1 MIGYS
6 TLQRKRGRDSDLG
19 RRRKHFFFGTN
30 LSEGFNAAGEEALKK
45 R

>member
-6 TLQRKRGRDSDLG
+6 TLQRKRGRD
-19 RRRKHFFFGTN
+19 RRRKHFVFGTN